1 MKPSRQPDQD
11 KLDAISA
18 AYDRL
23 ILSYLRRFDPVTAKG
38 DWHLRL
44 IWNPDG
50 QPEPPVARV
59 KRSVRA
65 THTRGQPESTT
76 IRGAWVD

>member
-11 KLDAISA
+11 PLDAISA

-23 ILSYLRRFDPVTAKG
+23 ILSYLRRFDPIIADG

-44 IWNPDG
+44 AWILDG

-59 KRSVRA
+59 KISVRA

>member
-1 MKPSRQPDQD
+1 MEPFQQPEQDPLDQ
-11 KLDAISA
+11 ISA

-44 IWNPDG
+44 AWILDG

-59 KRSVRA
+59 KISVRA